1 MRDDLMARS
10 HSQEQLAGQTLTC
23 GLDCRRSLPNS
34 ARKGPTQCFSG
45 VQLALLKFTA
55 KPYKMQIMSVDTRIG
70 VKNCTP
76 FSAYLQLVAEHGIAS
91 GCVVSKSRV
100 SLRV

>member
-34 ARKGPTQCFSG
+34 APKGPTLCFSG
-45 VQLALLKFTA
+45 VQLALL
-55 KPYKMQIMSVDTRIG
+55 Q
-70 VKNCTP
+70 CTD
-76 FSAYLQLVAEHGIAS
+76 QTV
-91 GCVVSKSRV
+91 
-100 SLRV
+100 